1 MTKKLLAASTCS
13 LLLLAPACGSGGGGG
28 TSPPETSGPA
38 AEVAECLVKDKV
50 RARADKAG
58 ATLIKAPKAR
68 DAVVA
73 QFKGNTANV
82 LFFAAPEDAVEAKAT
97 IKDEDRINIEE
108 DIVIVFQKAPR
119 GKQEELINDCLPED
133 EQEEEQ
139 QK

>member
-13 LLLLAPACGSGGGGG
+13 LILLAPACGSGGGGG
-28 TSPPETSGPA
+28 GTPPTQASGPA

-50 RARADKAG
+50 KARVDKAG
-58 ATLIKAPKAR
+58 ATLVRAQTAR

-73 QFKGNTANV
+73 QFKGNTANI

-97 IKDEDRINIEE
+97 VKDEDRTNIEE
-108 DIVIVFQKAPR
+108 DILIVFQKAPR
-119 GKQEELINDCLPED
+119 ANQEELIDDCLPEK
-133 EQEEEQ
+133 EQEDQ

>member
-28 TSPPETSGPA
+28 TQPPQASGPA

-50 RARADKAG
+50 EAKADKAG
-58 ATLIKAPKAR
+58 ATLVKAPKAR

-73 QFKGNTANV
+73 QFKGNTANI
-82 LFFAAPEDAVEAKAT
+82 LFFATQEDAAEAKGT
-97 IKDEDRINIEE
+97 IKAENRTNIEE
-108 DIVIVFQKAPR
+108 EILIVFQKAP
-119 GKQEELINDCLPED
+119 KANQEELINDCLPEK

-139 QK
+139 K

>member
-13 LLLLAPACGSGGGGG
+13 LLLLAPACGSGDGGGG
-28 TSPPETSGPA
+28 TPPPQASGPA

-50 RARADKAG
+50 EAKADKAG
-58 ATLIKAPKAR
+58 ATLVEAPKAR

-82 LFFAAPEDAVEAKAT
+82 LFFAAAEDAVEAKAT
-97 IKDEDRINIEE
+97 VKDEDRINIEE

-119 GKQEELINDCLPED
+119 GKQEELINDCLPEKKQEK
-133 EQEEEQ
+133 EQ
-139 QK
+139 K